1 MAGSNFNAI
10 AGAVLAT
17 VLGTMALGIAGTS
30 LFHAA
35 YPEHPGFAPDISAFE
50 NGAAAGPTAPA
61 GPPDFGRVFA
71 DSAQLSDLVA
81 RGGNLV
87 GQCKSCHTFEDGEP
101 NRIGPNL
108 HDVFGRHSATH
119 PGFEYSDGMKAHNVT
134 WSYLTLN
141 DFLTSPGTVVRG
153 TKMTFAGLRQANDR
167 MAVIAFCARSRR
179 TKNRCPRRC
188 RKRPQPIPAQAPQP
202 PPPARQPPPAP
213 RKIRPPRTRRHS
225 RQARGIP
232 RDITNRTRSPA
243 NLAQRALSRGPLND
257 LTHIERALS
266 MGSGSLLRSV
276 REAAL
281 R

>member
-167 MAVIAFCARSRR
+167 MAVIAYLRSIS
-179 TKNRCPRRC
+179 PHQE
-188 RKRPQPIPAQAPQP
+188 PL
-202 PPPARQPPPAP
+202 PAP
-213 RKIRPPRTRRHS
+213 LPETPAADTGTSTATTAAGATTPASATQNPPT
-225 RQARGIP
+225 
-232 RDITNRTRSPA
+232 TNAPSQPA
-243 NLAQRALSRGPLND
+243 SAGHPAG
-257 LTHIERALS
+257 HH
-266 MGSGSLLRSV
+266 
-276 REAAL
+276 
-281 R
+281 